1 MPAFEEYRVY
11 GSEDYATALAK
22 IVNFSTSVNT
32 PFTLGE
38 QQFQHR
44 IEYNRQLSS
53 TPLTP
58 QDQFSIGGRWTVR
71 GFDGERTLSADSG
84 WTVKNT
90 LTWQTPIPQQALY
103 IGADYGHV
111 SGHNK
116 NWLIG
121 RHLAG
126 GAVGLQ
132 GALPWNINYDL
143 SVGTPFSKPDGFQTD
158 NATFAFSLNW
168 AY

>member
-1 MPAFEEYRVY
+1 
-11 GSEDYATALAK
+11 
-22 IVNFSTSVNT
+22 
-32 PFTLGE
+32 
-38 QQFQHR
+38 
-44 IEYNRQLSS
+44 
-53 TPLTP
+53 
-58 QDQFSIGGRWTVR
+58 
-71 GFDGERTLSADSG
+71 ADSG

-111 SGHNK
+111 SGHNAD
-116 NWLIG
+116 WRIG
-121 RHLAG
+121 NHLAG
-126 GAVGLQ
+126 GAIGLQ
-132 GALPWNINYDL
+132 GALPWNISYDL